1 MQPLHGLGQDAWM
14 VGETR
19 IYVLVRDDLYFSVWT
34 RVGMPRDRVI
44 ALARAALEQLVRG
57 NPDLL

>member
-1 MQPLHGLGQDAWM
+1 M